1 MTSGRE
7 VNPSGAGRG
16 NLVGPPL
23 IDLEALIDPDV
34 LTAPKTLVG
43 PDALTAPPDASSRS
57 SSRWQ
62 KDCCQRRFPCEEPS
76 MMEEC
81 HDVAG
86 VSRED

>member
-1 MTSGRE
+1 MIHRGS
-7 VNPSGAGRG
+7 AGETW
-16 NLVGPPL
+16 PAPM

-34 LTAPKTLVG
+34 LTAPRCVESI
-43 PDALTAPPDASSRS
+43 P
-57 SSRWQ
+57 SRWQ
-62 KDCCQRRFPCEEPS
+62 KDCCQRRFPYEEPS

>member
-43 PDALTAPPDASSRS
+43 PDVLTAPRCVESIP
-57 SSRWQ
+57 SRWQ
-62 KDCCQRRFPCEEPS
+62 KDCCQRRFPYEEPS